1 MMLDAKHKRSYIR
14 GMNKLPLETRVR
26 ILNMLVEGSSL
37 RSVSRV
43 CDVSINT
50 VTKLLTDAGNACA
63 AFHYETVRDV
73 KANRVQCDEI
83 WSFCYAKEKNVP
95 GAKRAPSG
103 AGSVWTWT
111 GFDSE
116 SKLILS
122 WMVGDR
128 DAETAN
134 FFMDDLASRL
144 ANRVQLTTDGHSVY
158 LDAVAGAFAGEIDY
172 GMLIKLYG
180 GEAAATTPERKYSP
194 AECVGARKVPISG
207 APTRKHISTSHV
219 ERQNLNIRMGLR
231 RFTRLTNAF
240 SKKIDMHIHALS
252 LYFVF
257 YNFVRMHKSL
267 KMTPAMAAGVSDR
280 LWSMDDIVALV
291 DARAPKPGKRGPYKK
306 LG

>member
-1 MMLDAKHKRSYIR
+1 M
-14 GMNKLPLETRVR
+14 
-26 ILNMLVEGSSL
+26 
-37 RSVSRV
+37 SRV

-50 VTKLLTDAGNACA
+50 VTKLLIDAGNACA
-63 AFHYETVRDV
+63 AFHFETVRDV

-95 GAKRAPSG
+95 GAKRAPDG

-116 SKLILS
+116 SKMILS

-158 LDAVAGAFAGEIDY
+158 LDAVAGAFGAEIDY

-207 APTRKHISTSHV
+207 APIRKHISTSHV

-257 YNFVRMHKSL
+257 YNFVRMHKTL

-280 LWSMDDIVALV
+280 LWSMDDVVALV
-291 DARAPKPGKRGPYKK
+291 DARAPKPGKRGPYRK
-306 LG
+306 LATATNS